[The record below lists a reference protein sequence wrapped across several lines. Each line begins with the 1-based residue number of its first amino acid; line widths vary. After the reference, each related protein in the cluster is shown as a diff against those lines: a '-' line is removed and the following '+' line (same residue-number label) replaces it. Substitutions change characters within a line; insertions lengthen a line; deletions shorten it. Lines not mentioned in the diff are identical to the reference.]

1 MPNPSYL
8 RKTKAFTLIELLTV
22 IAIIGI
28 LAAILIPV
36 VGAVRERARG
46 AVCQTNLRSIGMA
59 MFLFAEDNHG
69 RLPPFSDPNWRA
81 PQGLWWLEGLLG
93 QDLYG
98 NQKWPN
104 YMEDQ
109 WDDTEKHAKNLECP
123 QSSSVIK
130 TALGIS
136 YGMNIPAGA
145 HSTMRHLDGISN
157 PTVFVL
163 VADAFFTEGSNWFD
177 PALGLHAGPK
187 YPNTT
192 HGGGANYVFADG
204 HVSYARAQD
213 PDAVNSP
220 PVGLD
225 DSIFF
230 KEN

>member
-1 MPNPSYL
+1 M
-8 RKTKAFTLIELLTV
+8 KASPHSRSGFTLIELLTV

-36 VGAVRERARG
+36 VGSVRAKARG
-46 AVCQTNLRSIGMA
+46 AVCQSNLRSVGMA
-59 MFLFAEDNHG
+59 LFLFAEDNDG

-104 YMEDQ
+104 YMEDR
-109 WDDTEKHAKNLECP
+109 WDDTEKRAKNLECP
-123 QSSSVIK
+123 QSSAVH
-130 TALGIS
+130 AGVNGIG

-145 HSTMRHLDGISN
+145 HSTMRPLASIEA

-163 VADAFFTEGSNWFD
+163 VADAFVAESVNWFD
-177 PALGLHAGPK
+177 PALGPYAGPK
-187 YPNTT
+187 YPNTS

-204 HVSYARAQD
+204 HVEYVRAQNSGEI
-213 PDAVNSP
+213 NSP
-220 PVGLD
+220 PMGLD
-225 DSIFF
+225 KTIFF
-230 KEN
+230 RESY